1 MLHPC
6 KVKGVGHPGTRL
18 EPRGTDFLLWVLI
31 LAECGGGTG
40 EGSNPQASA
49 CQLTVPRRGSTP
61 GPMSSAEV
69 MDG

>member
-1 MLHPC
+1 MLCPC

-40 EGSNPQASA
+40 EGSNPQASSS
-49 CQLTVPRRGSTP
+49 QLTITRQGSTP
-61 GPMSSAEV
+61 GPMSSGEGV
-69 MDG
+69 DG